1 MTRQSARGLA
11 LRSCAHS
18 IIYGAI
24 GRKTAHTFADRA
36 IVHFSNSSSR
46 VHRLWTS
53 LSKNRTN
60 FLRSVLASMAL
71 TQRLEFRQS
80 QSLVMTPQLMQAIKL
95 LQLSNLDLS
104 AFVEEELERN
114 PLLDRAS
121 DGPEAPV
128 AGEQAAERAE
138 FSDSGDSGSYGDE
151 GGDTSDMG
159 SSPGSDAF
167 EPGQEEWLNRDLGTR
182 SEIEQT
188 LDTPLDNVFSEEP
201 AEAAA
206 RVAQD
211 AAPTAYTEW
220 GGGASNDEDYNLEA
234 FVAAEVTL
242 GDHLAE
248 QLAVAFA
255 APAQRMIGQYLIDLV
270 DDAGYLPG
278 DLGQA
283 AERLGASQAEVDA
296 VLVVLQKFDP
306 PGVCAR
312 NLSECLAIQLR
323 ELNRYDPAMQA
334 LVENLDLLAKRDIA
348 SLRKLC
354 GVDDEDITDM
364 IGEIR
369 RLDPKPG
376 LKFGSSRMQTMVPDV
391 YVRPGPDGGWH
402 VELNSDTLPRVL
414 VNQVYYTELSK
425 TIRKDG
431 DKSYFT
437 DCLQNATWLVRAL
450 DQRAR
455 TILKV
460 ATEIVRQQDGFFTHG
475 VAHLRPLNL
484 KAVADAIQMHESTV
498 SRVTANKYMATNRG
512 SFELKYFFTASIA
525 SADGGEA
532 HSAEAVR
539 HHIKQLIDAEDSSV
553 ILSDDTIVERLRE
566 SGIDIARRTVAKYRE
581 AMRIPSS
588 VQRRRDKQSMLGN
601 ALSTPAA
608 SSDRSRDTIP
618 V

>member
-1 MTRQSARGLA
+1 
-11 LRSCAHS
+11 
-18 IIYGAI
+18 
-24 GRKTAHTFADRA
+24 
-36 IVHFSNSSSR
+36 
-46 VHRLWTS
+46 
-53 LSKNRTN
+53 
-60 FLRSVLASMAL
+60 MAL
-71 TQRLEFRQS
+71 SQRLEFRQS

-95 LQLSNLDLS
+95 LQLSNLDLTT
-104 AFVEEELERN
+104 FVEEELERN
-114 PLLDRAS
+114 PLLERAN
-121 DGPEAPV
+121 DEAPGEAPSE
-128 AGEQAAERAE
+128 AGQ
-138 FSDSGDSGSYGDE
+138 FSDHDGDDSGNQGADDGF
-151 GGDTSDMG
+151 GGSG
-159 SSPGSDAF
+159 NAF
-167 EPGQEEWLNRDLGTR
+167 EPGQEEWMSKDLGTR
-182 SEIEQT
+182 AEIEQT
-188 LDTPLDNVFSEEP
+188 LDTGLDNVFSEEP

-206 RVAQD
+206 RNAQD
-211 AAPTAYTEW
+211 VAPTTYTEW
-220 GGGASNDEDYNLEA
+220 GGGASGDEDYNLEA
-234 FVAAEVTL
+234 FVAAEMTL

-248 QLAVAFA
+248 QLSVAFA
-255 APAQRMIGQYLIDLV
+255 GPAQRMIGQYLIDLV
-270 DDAGYLPG
+270 DEAGYLPP

-283 AERLGASQAEVDA
+283 AERLGATQADVEG
-296 VLVVLQKFDP
+296 VLAVLQKFDP

-323 ELNRYDPAMQA
+323 ELDRYDPAMQA
-334 LVENLDLLAKRDIA
+334 LVEHLDLLAKRDIA
-348 SLRKLC
+348 ALRKLC
-354 GVDDEDITDM
+354 GVDDEDIGDM

-369 RLDPKPG
+369 RLNPKPG
-376 LKFGSSRMQTMVPDV
+376 MKFGSARLQTMVPDV

-414 VNQVYYTELSK
+414 VNQTYYSELSK
-425 TIRKDG
+425 KKGKDG

-437 DCLQNATWLVRAL
+437 DALQNATWLVRAL

-512 SFELKYFFTASIA
+512 TFELKYFFTASIA

-539 HHIKQLIDAEDSSV
+539 HHIKQLIDSEAPSA
-553 ILSDDTIVERLRE
+553 ILSDDTIVERLRA

-588 VQRRRDKQSMLGN
+588 VQRRRDKQSALGN
-601 ALSTPAA
+601 ILSTAM
-608 SSDRSRDTIP
+608 SDRSRNTEP
-618 V
+618 A

>member
-1 MTRQSARGLA
+1 
-11 LRSCAHS
+11 
-18 IIYGAI
+18 
-24 GRKTAHTFADRA
+24 
-36 IVHFSNSSSR
+36 
-46 VHRLWTS
+46 
-53 LSKNRTN
+53 
-60 FLRSVLASMAL
+60 MAL

-114 PLLDRAS
+114 PLLERAN

-128 AGEQAAERAE
+128 AGEPGAE
-138 FSDSGDSGSYGDE
+138 FSESGESASYGDE
-151 GGDTSDMG
+151 GGAEPGEISA
-159 SSPGSDAF
+159 SSTGDGFEPGQF
-167 EPGQEEWLNRDLGTR
+167 EPGQEDWLNRDLGTR
-182 SEIEQT
+182 TEIEQT
-188 LDTPLDNVFSEEP
+188 LDTGLDNVFSEEP

-206 RVAQD
+206 RAAQD

-220 GGGASNDEDYNLEA
+220 GGGASNDDDYNLEA

-242 GDHLAE
+242 GSHLAE

-255 APAQRMIGQYLIDLV
+255 GPVQRMIGQYLIDLV
-270 DDAGYLPG
+270 DDAGYVPQ

-283 AERLGASQAEVDA
+283 AERLGAPQADVDA
-296 VLVVLQKFDP
+296 VLAVLQKFDP

-334 LVENLDLLAKRDIA
+334 LVEHLDLLAKRDIA

-354 GVDDEDITDM
+354 GVDDDDITDM

-376 LKFGSSRMQTMVPDV
+376 LKFGSARTQTMVPDV

-414 VNQVYYTELSK
+414 VNQAYYTELSK

-512 SFELKYFFTASIA
+512 SIELKYFFTASIA
-525 SADGGEA
+525 SAHGGEA

-539 HHIKQLIDAEDSSV
+539 HQIKQLIETEDAAT
-553 ILSDDTIVERLRE
+553 ILSDDTIVERLRA

-588 VQRRRDKQSMLGN
+588 VQRRRDKQSMLAH
-601 ALSTPAA
+601 ALSTPSS
-608 SSDRSRDTIP
+608 SSDRSRDTASA
-618 V
+618 

>member
-1 MTRQSARGLA
+1 
-11 LRSCAHS
+11 
-18 IIYGAI
+18 
-24 GRKTAHTFADRA
+24 
-36 IVHFSNSSSR
+36 
-46 VHRLWTS
+46 
-53 LSKNRTN
+53 
-60 FLRSVLASMAL
+60 MAL

-104 AFVEEELERN
+104 TFVEEELERN
-114 PLLDRAS
+114 PLLERAS

-128 AGEQAAERAE
+128 AGEQQMSERAE
-138 FSDSGDSGSYGDE
+138 FPEGGETGGDDFGEAGSSGGDSFE
-151 GGDTSDMG
+151 G
-159 SSPGSDAF
+159 A
-167 EPGQEEWLNRDLGTR
+167 QEDWMSRDLGTR
-182 SEIEQT
+182 TEIEQT
-188 LDTPLDNVFSEEP
+188 LDTGLDNVFSEEP

-206 RVAQD
+206 RNAQD
-211 AAPTAYTEW
+211 AAPTTYTEW
-220 GGGASNDEDYNLEA
+220 GGGASGDEDYNLEA
-234 FVAAEVTL
+234 FVAAETTL
-242 GDHLAE
+242 SDHLAE
-248 QLAVAFA
+248 QAAVAFT
-255 APAQRMIGQYLIDLV
+255 APADRMIGQYLIDLV
-270 DDAGYLPG
+270 DEAGYLPA

-283 AERLGASQAEVDA
+283 ADRLGAEQADVDA
-296 VLVVLQKFDP
+296 VLGVLQTFDP
-306 PGVCAR
+306 PGICAR

-323 ELNRYDPAMQA
+323 ELDRYDPAMQA
-334 LVENLDLLAKRDIA
+334 LVEHLDLLAKRDFVA
-348 SLRKLC
+348 LRKLC
-354 GVDDEDITDM
+354 GVDDEDLVDM

-376 LKFGSSRMQTMVPDV
+376 LKFGTTRTQTMVPDV
-391 YVRPGPDGGWH
+391 YVRPGPDGGWL

-414 VNQVYYTELSK
+414 VNQHYYSELSK

-512 SFELKYFFTASIA
+512 TFELKYFFTASIA

-539 HHIKQLIDAEDSSV
+539 HHIKQLIDAEDPSA
-553 ILSDDTIVERLRE
+553 ILSDDTIVEKLRTA
-566 SGIDIARRTVAKYRE
+566 GIDIARRTVAKYRE

-588 VQRRRDKQSMLGN
+588 VQRRRDKQSMLAH
-601 ALSTPAA
+601 ALSAPASADRTRDAA
-608 SSDRSRDTIP
+608 S

>member
-1 MTRQSARGLA
+1 
-11 LRSCAHS
+11 
-18 IIYGAI
+18 
-24 GRKTAHTFADRA
+24 
-36 IVHFSNSSSR
+36 
-46 VHRLWTS
+46 
-53 LSKNRTN
+53 
-60 FLRSVLASMAL
+60 
-71 TQRLEFRQS
+71 
-80 QSLVMTPQLMQAIKL
+80 
-95 LQLSNLDLS
+95 
-104 AFVEEELERN
+104 
-114 PLLDRAS
+114 
-121 DGPEAPV
+121 V
-128 AGEQAAERAE
+128 AGEAIEPSP
-138 FSDSGDSGSYGDE
+138 FSDAGEAGGAEAGSVGEDGGEYSSGSAE
-151 GGDTSDMG
+151 G
-159 SSPGSDAF
+159 F
-167 EPGQEEWLNRDLGTR
+167 EPGQEEWMNRDLGSRT
-182 SEIEQT
+182 EIEQT
-188 LDTPLDNVFSEEP
+188 LDTRLDNVFTEEP

-206 RVAQD
+206 RAAQD

-220 GGGASNDEDYNLEA
+220 GGGASNDENYNLEA

-242 GDHLAE
+242 SDHLAE
-248 QLAVAFA
+248 QMAVAITS
-255 APAQRMIGQYLIDLV
+255 PVQRMIAKYLIDLV
-270 DDAGYLPG
+270 DDAGYVPQ

-283 AERLGASQAEVDA
+283 AERLGASDAAVAEVLA
-296 VLVVLQKFDP
+296 VLQKFDP

-348 SLRKLC
+348 ALRKLC

-376 LKFGSSRMQTMVPDV
+376 LKFGAARTQTVVPDV

-402 VELNSDTLPRVL
+402 VELNSDTLPKVL
-414 VNQVYYTELSK
+414 VNQTYYTELSK

-437 DCLQNATWLVRAL
+437 DALQNATWLVRAL

-512 SFELKYFFTASIA
+512 VFELKYFFTASIA

-539 HHIKQLIDAEDSSV
+539 HHIKQLIDAESPTA
-553 ILSDDTIVERLRE
+553 ILSDDTIVERLRAT
-566 SGIDIARRTVAKYRE
+566 GIDIARRTVAKYRE

-601 ALSTPAA
+601 ALSAPAA
-608 SSDRSRDTIP
+608 SDRSRDTAP
-618 V
+618 A

>member
-1 MTRQSARGLA
+1 MTRQSVSGLA
-11 LRSCAHS
+11 LRSCVHS

-95 LQLSNLDLS
+95 LQLSNLDLTT
-104 AFVEEELERN
+104 FVEEELERN
-114 PLLDRAS
+114 PLLERANDEPPAGEAQAETGQFNDS
-121 DGPEAPV
+121 DGGHNDEPGGGP
-128 AGEQAAERAE
+128 GE
-138 FSDSGDSGSYGDE
+138 
-151 GGDTSDMG
+151 
-159 SSPGSDAF
+159 AF
-167 EPGQEEWLNRDLGTR
+167 EPGQEEWMSKDLGTR
-182 SEIEQT
+182 AEMEQT
-188 LDTPLDNVFSEEP
+188 LDTGLDNVFSEEP

-206 RVAQD
+206 RTAQD
-211 AAPTAYTEW
+211 AAPTTYTEW
-220 GGGASNDEDYNLEA
+220 GGGASNDDSYNLEA
-234 FVAAEVTL
+234 FVAAEITL
-242 GDHLAE
+242 GSHLAE

-270 DDAGYLPG
+270 DEAGYLPP
-278 DLGQA
+278 DLWQA
-283 AERLGASQAEVDA
+283 AERLGASQQDVEA
-296 VLVVLQKFDP
+296 VLTVLQKFDP

-334 LVENLDLLAKRDIA
+334 LVEHLDLLAKRDIG

-354 GVDDEDITDM
+354 CVDDNDITDM

-376 LKFGSSRMQTMVPDV
+376 LKFGSARTQTMVPDV

-414 VNQVYYTELSK
+414 VNQVYYSELSK

-431 DKSYFT
+431 DKSYFS

-539 HHIKQLIDAEDSSV
+539 HHIKQLIDAEAAPA

-588 VQRRRDKQSMLGN
+588 VRRRRDKQSMLGN
-601 ALSTPAA
+601 ALSAPAA
-608 SSDRSRDTIP
+608 SSDRSRDPAP

>member
-1 MTRQSARGLA
+1 
-11 LRSCAHS
+11 
-18 IIYGAI
+18 
-24 GRKTAHTFADRA
+24 
-36 IVHFSNSSSR
+36 
-46 VHRLWTS
+46 
-53 LSKNRTN
+53 
-60 FLRSVLASMAL
+60 MAL

-95 LQLSNLDLS
+95 LQLSNLDL
-104 AFVEEELERN
+104 ATFVEDELERN
-114 PLLDRAS
+114 PLLERAS

-128 AGEQAAERAE
+128 PGEANAAGSADFGGHDEAGFVSGPDDGGDHSD
-138 FSDSGDSGSYGDE
+138 FSDRSSGDSF
-151 GGDTSDMG
+151 
-159 SSPGSDAF
+159 DA
-167 EPGQEEWLNRDLGTR
+167 PAPDDWMNRELGTR
-182 SEIEQT
+182 AEIEQT
-188 LDTPLDNVFSEEP
+188 LDTGLDNVFSEEP
-201 AEAAA
+201 SEAAA
-206 RVAQD
+206 RNAQD

-220 GGGASNDEDYNLEA
+220 GGGASNDDSYNLEA

-242 GDHLAE
+242 GSHLAE
-248 QLAVAFA
+248 QLAVAFSS
-255 APAQRMIGQYLIDLV
+255 PAQRMIGQYLIDLV
-270 DDAGYLPG
+270 DEAGYLPS
-278 DLGQA
+278 DLGDVH
-283 AERLGASQAEVDA
+283 ERLGASADEVEK
-296 VLVVLQKFDP
+296 VLGALQKFDP

-323 ELNRYDPAMQA
+323 EQNRYDPAMQA
-334 LVENLDLLAKRDIA
+334 LVEHLDLLAKRDIGN
-348 SLRKLC
+348 LRKIC
-354 GVDDEDITDM
+354 GVDDEDLSDM

-376 LKFGSSRMQTMVPDV
+376 LKFGSARTQTVVPDV

-414 VNQVYYTELSK
+414 VNQVYYSELSK

-460 ATEIVRQQDGFFTHG
+460 ATEIVRQQDGFFTQG

-539 HHIKQLIDAEDSSV
+539 HHIKQLIDGESPSL

-566 SGIDIARRTVAKYRE
+566 AGIDIARRTVAKYRE

-601 ALSTPAA
+601 ALTAPATT
-608 SSDRSRDTIP
+608 DRSRDTAP
-618 V
+618 A

>member
-1 MTRQSARGLA
+1 
-11 LRSCAHS
+11 
-18 IIYGAI
+18 
-24 GRKTAHTFADRA
+24 
-36 IVHFSNSSSR
+36 
-46 VHRLWTS
+46 
-53 LSKNRTN
+53 
-60 FLRSVLASMAL
+60 MAL

-114 PLLDRAS
+114 PLLERAA
-121 DGPEAPV
+121 DGPELPV
-128 AGEQAAERAE
+128 AGEPAAERADYAD
-138 FSDSGDSGSYGDE
+138 SDASGSDYD
-151 GGDTSDMG
+151 GGDHADMATG
-159 SSPGSDAF
+159 SAGEGF
-167 EPGQEEWLNRDLGTR
+167 EPGQEEWMNRDLGSR
-182 SEIEQT
+182 AEIEQT
-188 LDTPLDNVFSEEP
+188 LDTRLDNVFTEEP

-206 RVAQD
+206 HAAQD
-211 AAPTAYTEW
+211 AAPSVYTEW
-220 GGGASNDEDYNLEA
+220 GGGASSDDEYNLEA

-242 GDHLAE
+242 ADHLAE
-248 QLAVAFA
+248 QLAVAFS

-270 DDAGYLPG
+270 DDAGYLPV

-283 AERLGASQAEVDA
+283 AERLGASQAAVEEVVA
-296 VLVVLQKFDP
+296 VLQTFDP

-323 ELNRYDPAMQA
+323 EQNRYDPAMQA
-334 LVENLDLLAKRDIA
+334 LVEHLDLLARRDIA
-348 SLRKLC
+348 GLRKLC

-364 IGEIR
+364 IAEIR

-376 LKFGSSRMQTMVPDV
+376 LKFGTSRTQTMVPDV

-414 VNQVYYTELSK
+414 VNQTYYTELSK

-437 DCLQNATWLVRAL
+437 DALQNATWLVRAL

-539 HHIKQLIDAEDSSV
+539 HHIKQLIDGEAPSA
-553 ILSDDTIVERLRE
+553 ILSDDTIVERLRA

-601 ALSTPAA
+601 ALSAPA
-608 SSDRSRDTIP
+608 SSPDRSRDKAA

>member
-1 MTRQSARGLA
+1 
-11 LRSCAHS
+11 
-18 IIYGAI
+18 
-24 GRKTAHTFADRA
+24 
-36 IVHFSNSSSR
+36 
-46 VHRLWTS
+46 
-53 LSKNRTN
+53 
-60 FLRSVLASMAL
+60 MAL

-95 LQLSNLDLS
+95 LQLSNLDLTT
-104 AFVEEELERN
+104 FVEEELERN
-114 PLLDRAS
+114 PLLERAS
-121 DGPEAPV
+121 DEAPAEAQAE
-128 AGEQAAERAE
+128 AGQ
-138 FSDSGDSGSYGDE
+138 FSDHDGEDSGSQ
-151 GGDTSDMG
+151 GGDDGFSA
-159 SSPGSDAF
+159 GSDAF
-167 EPGQEEWLNRDLGTR
+167 EPGQEEWMSKDLGTR
-182 SEIEQT
+182 AEIEQT
-188 LDTPLDNVFSEEP
+188 LDTGLDNVFSEEP

-206 RVAQD
+206 RNAQD
-211 AAPTAYTEW
+211 VAPTTYTEW
-220 GGGASNDEDYNLEA
+220 GGGASGDEDYNLEA
-234 FVAAEVTL
+234 FVAAETTL
-242 GDHLAE
+242 SDHLAE
-248 QLAVAFA
+248 QLSVAFT

-270 DDAGYLPG
+270 DEAGYLPP

-283 AERLGASQAEVDA
+283 AERLGASQKDVDD
-296 VLVVLQKFDP
+296 VLAVLQKFDP

-323 ELNRYDPAMQA
+323 ELDRYDPAMQA
-334 LVENLDLLAKRDIA
+334 LVEHLDLLAKRDIA

-354 GVDDEDITDM
+354 GVDDEDIADM

-369 RLDPKPG
+369 RLNPKPG
-376 LKFGSSRMQTMVPDV
+376 MKFGSARLQTMVPDV

-414 VNQVYYTELSK
+414 VNQTYYSQLSK
-425 TIRKDG
+425 KIGKDG

-437 DCLQNATWLVRAL
+437 DALQNATWLVRAL

-512 SFELKYFFTASIA
+512 TFELKYFFTASIA

-539 HHIKQLIDAEDSSV
+539 HHIKQLIDSEEPSA
-553 ILSDDTIVERLRE
+553 ILSDDTIVERLRA

-588 VQRRRDKQSMLGN
+588 VQRRRDKQSALGN
-601 ALSTPAA
+601 VLSTAM
-608 SSDRSRDTIP
+608 SDRSRNTEP
-618 V
+618 A

>member
-1 MTRQSARGLA
+1 
-11 LRSCAHS
+11 
-18 IIYGAI
+18 
-24 GRKTAHTFADRA
+24 
-36 IVHFSNSSSR
+36 
-46 VHRLWTS
+46 
-53 LSKNRTN
+53 
-60 FLRSVLASMAL
+60 MAL

-95 LQLSNLDLS
+95 LQLSNLDLTT
-104 AFVEEELERN
+104 FVEEELERN
-114 PLLDRAS
+114 PLLERAN
-121 DGPEAPV
+121 DEPP
-128 AGEQAAERAE
+128 AGEARAE
-138 FSDSGDSGSYGDE
+138 AGQFSDSDDAGGSHGDE
-151 GGDTSDMG
+151 VGGG
-159 SSPGSDAF
+159 AGEAF
-167 EPGQEEWLNRDLGTR
+167 EPGQEEWMSKDLGTR
-182 SEIEQT
+182 AEIEQT
-188 LDTPLDNVFSEEP
+188 LDTGLDNVFSEEP

-206 RVAQD
+206 RNAQD
-211 AAPTAYTEW
+211 AAPSVYTEW
-220 GGGASNDEDYNLEA
+220 GGGASGDEDYNLEA
-234 FVAAEVTL
+234 FVAAETTL
-242 GDHLAE
+242 ADHLAE
-248 QLAVAFA
+248 QLSVALT

-270 DDAGYLPG
+270 DEAGYLPP

-283 AERLGASQAEVDA
+283 AERLGTSQKDVED
-296 VLVVLQKFDP
+296 VLAVLQKFDP

-323 ELNRYDPAMQA
+323 ELDRYDPAMQA
-334 LVENLDLLAKRDIA
+334 LVEHLDLLAKRDIGA
-348 SLRKLC
+348 LRKLC
-354 GVDDEDITDM
+354 GVDDEDIVDM

-369 RLDPKPG
+369 RLNPKPG
-376 LKFGSSRMQTMVPDV
+376 MKFGSSRLQTMVPDV

-414 VNQVYYTELSK
+414 VNQTYYSELSK
-425 TIRKDG
+425 KIGKDG

-437 DCLQNATWLVRAL
+437 DALQNATWLVRAL

-512 SFELKYFFTASIA
+512 TFELKYFFTASIA

-539 HHIKQLIDAEDSSV
+539 HHIKQLIDSEEPSA
-553 ILSDDTIVERLRE
+553 ILSDDTIVERLRA

-588 VQRRRDKQSMLGN
+588 VQRRRDKQSALGNVLSN
-601 ALSTPAA
+601 ALSDRNRNTEPA
-608 SSDRSRDTIP
+608 
-618 V
+618 

>member
-1 MTRQSARGLA
+1 M
-11 LRSCAHS
+11 
-18 IIYGAI
+18 AI
-24 GRKTAHTFADRA
+24 GP
-36 IVHFSNSSSR
+36 
-46 VHRLWTS
+46 RLD
-53 LSKNRTN
+53 
-60 FLRSVLASMAL
+60 LRQ
-71 TQRLEFRQS
+71 T

-114 PLLDRAS
+114 PLLERAA
-121 DGPEAPV
+121 DGPEPPV
-128 AGEQAAERAE
+128 AGEPVTERADAPD
-138 FSDSGDSGSYGDE
+138 SDGSGYGDE
-151 GGDTSDMG
+151 GDYSDATAG
-159 SSPGSDAF
+159 SGSEAAF

-182 SEIEQT
+182 AEIEQT
-188 LDTPLDNVFSEEP
+188 LDTGLDNVFSEEP

-206 RVAQD
+206 RAAQD
-211 AAPTAYTEW
+211 APPAVYTEW
-220 GGGASNDEDYNLEA
+220 GGGASSDDDYNLEA
-234 FVAAEVTL
+234 FVAAESTL
-242 GDHLAE
+242 ADHLAE
-248 QLAVAFA
+248 QLAVAFS

-270 DDAGYLPG
+270 DEAGYLPV

-283 AERLGASQAEVDA
+283 AERLGASQQAIDEVVA
-296 VLVVLQKFDP
+296 VLQKFDP

-323 ELNRYDPAMQA
+323 ELDRYDPAMQA
-334 LVENLDLLAKRDIA
+334 LVEHLDLLAKRDIA
-348 SLRKLC
+348 GLRKLC

-364 IGEIR
+364 IAEIR
-369 RLDPKPG
+369 RLNPKPG
-376 LKFGSSRMQTMVPDV
+376 LKFGAARTQTMVPDV

-414 VNQVYYTELSK
+414 VNQTYYAELSK

-437 DCLQNATWLVRAL
+437 DCMQNATWLVRAL

-539 HHIKQLIDAEDSSV
+539 HHIKQLIDGELPSA
-553 ILSDDTIVERLRE
+553 ILSDDTIVERLRA

-588 VQRRRDKQSMLGN
+588 VQRRRDKQSMIGN
-601 ALSTPAA
+601 ALSSPA
-608 SSDRSRDTIP
+608 SSTDRSRDTAP

>member
-1 MTRQSARGLA
+1 
-11 LRSCAHS
+11 
-18 IIYGAI
+18 
-24 GRKTAHTFADRA
+24 
-36 IVHFSNSSSR
+36 
-46 VHRLWTS
+46 
-53 LSKNRTN
+53 
-60 FLRSVLASMAL
+60 MAL

-95 LQLSNLDLS
+95 LQLSNIDLS

-114 PLLDRAS
+114 PLLERAS
-121 DGPEAPV
+121 DGPEPPV
-128 AGEQAAERAE
+128 AGEATAERPE
-138 FSDSGDSGSYGDE
+138 FAGDGE
-151 GGDTSDMG
+151 GGAFNGEDYAAG
-159 SSPGSDAF
+159 SAEAAGGNEGFEGGF
-167 EPGQEEWLNRDLGTR
+167 EPAQEEWMSRDLGTR
-182 SEIEQT
+182 AEIEQT
-188 LDTPLDNVFSEEP
+188 LDTGLDNVFTEEP

-206 RVAQD
+206 RNAQD
-211 AAPTAYTEW
+211 AAPTTYTEW
-220 GGGASNDEDYNLEA
+220 GGGASSDEAYNLEA
-234 FVAAEVTL
+234 FVAAEMTL
-242 GDHLAE
+242 SDHLAE

-255 APAQRMIGQYLIDLV
+255 TPALRMIGQYLIDLV
-270 DDAGYLPG
+270 DEAGYLPP

-283 AERLGASQAEVDA
+283 AERLGAAPADVEA
-296 VLVVLQKFDP
+296 VLAVLQKFDP
-306 PGVCAR
+306 PGICAR

-334 LVENLDLLAKRDIA
+334 LVEHLDLLARRDIA
-348 SLRKLC
+348 TLRKLC
-354 GVDDEDITDM
+354 GVDDEDIADM
-364 IGEIR
+364 IAEIR

-376 LKFGSSRMQTMVPDV
+376 LRFGASRMQTMVPDV

-414 VNQVYYTELSK
+414 VNQTYYTELSK

-512 SFELKYFFTASIA
+512 TFELKYFFTASIA

-539 HHIKQLIDAEDSSV
+539 HHIKQLIDAEDASA

-588 VQRRRDKQSMLGN
+588 VQRRRDKQSSL
-601 ALSTPAA
+601 LLPT
-608 SSDRSRDTIP
+608 
-618 V
+618 